1 MDKYSEV
8 RVPISKDNPSIKRS
22 VNKCVLCGKCKD
34 ICKKEM
40 GVAGYWKYDSE
51 DIVCINCGRC
61 LSVCPVEAIKLQDD
75 TAELNDALN
84 SNKQVV
90 FITSPAVRVALGE
103 VVGYPAGEFV
113 EGKMVAA
120 LKGLGASYV
129 FDTTFGADVTI
140 MEEASE
146 LIERIKQNKNLPQ
159 FTSCCPAWVK
169 FVETFYPNYIPN
181 LSTTK
186 SPISIIASVI
196 RNYFAKSKKI
206 DPNNLFVVAVTP
218 CVAKKFEIK
227 RKELSGE
234 YGQDTD
240 LVITTKELGYLLKN
254 KKINLKKLNDMP
266 FDKAFPAGSG
276 AGMIFGA
283 SGGVME
289 AAVRTAYYLTTGGN
303 PPADLLNFKALR
315 GFKNAK
321 TATVKLLDRE
331 IKLCVIFGTAQA
343 RLVLDKLKKKKFDF
357 IEVMSCP
364 NGCVGGAG
372 QPRQKDEG
380 LVVVARANALFNKD
394 NELGLKCSYQN
405 PEVQNLYKQFLGAP
419 LSEVAVKYLH
429 TNYEARKK

>member
-1 MDKYSEV
+1 MDKFSEV
-8 RVPISKDNPSIKRS
+8 RVPISKENPSIRRS
-22 VNKCVLCGKCKD
+22 ASKCVLCGKCKD
-34 ICKKEM
+34 VCKKEM

-61 LSVCPVEAIKLQDD
+61 LTVCPVEAIKQQDD
-75 TAELNDALN
+75 TAALMDALA

-103 VVGYPAGEFV
+103 VAGYPVGEFV

-120 LKGLGASYV
+120 LKELGANYV

-146 LIERIKQNKNLPQ
+146 LLERVKADKNLPQ

-169 FVETFYPNYIPN
+169 FVETFYPQYIQN

-186 SPISIIASVI
+186 SPISILSSLI
-196 RNYFAKSKKI
+196 RNYFATSKKI
-206 DPNNLFVVAVTP
+206 NPNNLFVVAVTP

-227 RKELSGE
+227 RSQLKGE

-240 LVITTKELGYLLKN
+240 LVITTKELGYLIKN
-254 KKINLKKLNDMP
+254 KKIKFKSLNNQP
-266 FDKAFPAGSG
+266 FDKAFPSGTG
-276 AGMIFGA
+276 AGLIFGA

-289 AAVRTAYYLTTGGN
+289 AAVRTAYYFTTGNN
-303 PPADLLNFKALR
+303 PPENLLNFKALR
-315 GFKNAK
+315 GNKNVK
-321 TATVKLLDRE
+321 TATVNLLGKD
-331 IKLCVIFGTAQA
+331 IKLCVVYGTAQA
-343 RLVLDKLKKKKFDF
+343 RLILDKLKSKKFHF

-372 QPRQKDEG
+372 QPKQKEENLTVSTRAEALYNMEASMG
-380 LVVVARANALFNKD
+380 LRNSF
-394 NELGLKCSYQN
+394 QN
-405 PEVQNLYKQFLGAP
+405 PEVQNVYKQFLKNP
-419 LSEVAVKYLH
+419 LSDLSKKYLH
-429 TNYEARKK
+429 TTYISRKK